1 VAIDRSLNILVIEDN
16 NADYLLLERF
26 LRQHDVPIAAIRRV
40 DCDADLGTAL
50 KSEWDLVLSDF
61 NVPGMDFRV
70 SLSVILSR
78 RPELP
83 VILVSGSIGEEA
95 AVELLHLG
103 LADFIL
109 KDHLSRLP
117 NAIQRALDQ
126 AVERHARL
134 SAEKALHASQQ
145 AALEEQ
151 RQGRLAALNLMEDAQ
166 AARSRAEAAQAA
178 LAASEAKYRLLAE
191 NAADWIFWFG
201 PDGTYRYVSPACER
215 ISGYPAEAFL
225 ANPDLMSA
233 IVHPDDRPYFQAYLD
248 TLKESGHG
256 DLEIR
261 IIKASGETRWIAH
274 LSRPIYDATGAFA
287 GRQGANRDITARKA
301 EEQARHE
308 RDASYRDMFEANPH
322 PMWVYDRETLAF
334 LDVNDA
340 AMTNYGYSRDE
351 FLSMTIK
358 DIRPPEEVPQLIA
371 EISRTPGATKSPGP
385 WRHRRKDGSEIIAE
399 TSSHSIDFAGRM
411 AVVVLASDI
420 TQRIRSEEQLRKL
433 SLAVE
438 QSPECIVITD
448 IQADIE
454 YVNEAFLRVTGY
466 SREEII
472 GQNSR
477 ILQSGLTPKESYVA
491 LWDALAHGRPWHG
504 EFYNRRKDGS
514 EFVEFAIVAPIRQP
528 DGHITHYVAI
538 KEDITEKK
546 QIARELDAHRY
557 HLEELVASRTTE
569 LSEARA
575 QADAANAAKS
585 LFLANMSH
593 EIRTPMNAIVGL
605 THLLRQSTLTAQQL
619 ERLRKIDTAAFHL
632 LAIINDILDL
642 SKIEAGRMQLEKTD
656 FSLNE
661 VLDHTRTLIAE
672 AATRKGLTVEVDSD
686 HVPMWLGGDP
696 TRVRQGL
703 LNFAGNAVK
712 FTETGK
718 ITLRARLEN
727 EDENFLTIRFEV
739 QDTGIGISPDKLARL
754 FTAFEQADASTT
766 RKYGG
771 TGLGLAITRRLA
783 RMMGGDAGVTSQLGV
798 GSTFWF
804 TARLQRGQDATHMVA
819 ETAVD
824 AAIELAKSRAG
835 SRILLAED
843 NEINQEVAT
852 EILRAVGLSIEIAND
867 GREAVDMAA
876 TREYDL
882 ILMDMQMPRLDGIAA
897 TREIRALPDWNDRPI
912 LAMTA
917 NAFTEDR
924 QRCLDA
930 GMNDFVPKPVDPD
943 DLYRVLLKWLPAPA
957 RGAAGQWAEAET
969 NRDFSD
975 ELELLASIDGLD
987 LAQGLAMSLN
997 RLPFYLRLLKI
1008 FVEHHRGDPALLRQ
1022 SAARDDHGAI
1032 LRLAHVLKGAADNVG
1047 APAIFELAKSILAAD
1062 YLGKGNLPELGI
1074 ALANSLDPLLKA
1086 VDLALQGVDL
1096 GPVDTG
1102 LWSK

>member
-50 KSEWDLVLSDF
+50 KSDWDLVLSDY

-126 AVERHARL
+126 AAERQARRA
-134 SAEKALHASQQ
+134 AERALHASQQ

-166 AARSRAEAAQAA
+166 AARSRAEATQAA

-225 ANPDLMSA
+225 TNPDLMSA

-718 ITLRARLEN
+718 ITARAPGERRREFPDHPFRGPGYRHWYFSRQARPAVYCLRTSRCIDDQEIWRHRPGPGDYPA
-727 EDENFLTIRFEV
+727 
-739 QDTGIGISPDKLARL
+739 A
-754 FTAFEQADASTT
+754 
-766 RKYGG
+766 G
-771 TGLGLAITRRLA
+771 T
-783 RMMGGDAGVTSQLGV
+783 
-798 GSTFWF
+798 
-804 TARLQRGQDATHMVA
+804 H
-819 ETAVD
+819 
-824 AAIELAKSRAG
+824 
-835 SRILLAED
+835 
-843 NEINQEVAT
+843 
-852 EILRAVGLSIEIAND
+852 D
-867 GREAVDMAA
+867 GR
-876 TREYDL
+876 
-882 ILMDMQMPRLDGIAA
+882 
-897 TREIRALPDWNDRPI
+897 
-912 LAMTA
+912 
-917 NAFTEDR
+917 
-924 QRCLDA
+924 
-930 GMNDFVPKPVDPD
+930 
-943 DLYRVLLKWLPAPA
+943 
-957 RGAAGQWAEAET
+957 
-969 NRDFSD
+969 
-975 ELELLASIDGLD
+975 
-987 LAQGLAMSLN
+987 
-997 RLPFYLRLLKI
+997 
-1008 FVEHHRGDPALLRQ
+1008 
-1022 SAARDDHGAI
+1022 
-1032 LRLAHVLKGAADNVG
+1032 
-1047 APAIFELAKSILAAD
+1047 
-1062 YLGKGNLPELGI
+1062 
-1074 ALANSLDPLLKA
+1074 
-1086 VDLALQGVDL
+1086 
-1096 GPVDTG
+1096 
-1102 LWSK
+1102 

>member
-1 VAIDRSLNILVIEDN
+1 VTIDRLLNILVIEDN

-26 LRQHDVPIAAIRRV
+26 LKQHNVPVATIRRIE
-40 DCDADLGTAL
+40 CDADLTTAL
-50 KSEWDLVLSDF
+50 QSEWDLVLSDY

-70 SLSVILSR
+70 SLSVIVSR

-117 NAIQRALDQ
+117 NAIQQVLDRA
-126 AVERHARL
+126 AEHRARL
-134 SAEKALHASQQ
+134 TAEKALRASQQ

-166 AARSRAEAAQAA
+166 AARARAEAAQAA
-178 LAASEAKYRLLAE
+178 LVASEAKYRLLAE
-191 NAADWIFWFG
+191 NAADWIFWVG
-201 PDGTYRYVSPACER
+201 PEGAYRYVSPACER
-215 ISGYPAEAFL
+215 ISGYPADAFL
-225 ANPDLMSA
+225 ADPKLMSA
-233 IVHPDDRPYFQAYLD
+233 IVHADDLPLFQAHLD
-248 TLKESGHG
+248 ALKESDHG

-261 IIKASGETRWIAH
+261 IISASGEIRWIAH
-274 LSRPIYDATGAFA
+274 LSRPIYDSTGAFA
-287 GRQGANRDITARKA
+287 GRQGANRDITARKL

-308 RDASYRDMFEANPH
+308 RDASYRDMFEANPN
-322 PMWVYDRETLAF
+322 PMWVFDAETLAF

-340 AMTNYGYSRDE
+340 AVTNYGYSRDE
-351 FLSMTIK
+351 FLRMTIK
-358 DIRPPEEVPQLIA
+358 DIRPPEEIPKLIA
-371 EISRTPGATKSPGP
+371 EISPTPSATKSPGP
-385 WRHRRKDGSEIIAE
+385 WRHQRKDGSEIVAE
-399 TSSHSIDFAGRM
+399 TNSHQIDFAGRR

-420 TQRIRSEEQLRKL
+420 TQRLHSEEQLRKL

-448 IQADIE
+448 IHANIE

-466 SREEII
+466 SRDEII

-477 ILQSGLTPKESYVA
+477 ILQSGLTPKESYVE
-491 LWDALAHGRPWHG
+491 LWEALAHGRPWHG
-504 EFYNRRKDGS
+504 EFHNRRKDGS

-528 DGHITHYVAI
+528 DGRITHYVAI

-546 QIARELDAHRY
+546 QIASELEAHRY

-585 LFLANMSH
+585 QFLANMSH

-605 THLLRQSTLTAQQL
+605 THLLRQSKLTTQQL

-661 VLDHTRTLIAE
+661 VLEHTRTLIAE
-672 AATRKGLTVEVDSD
+672 SAEKKGLQVEIERDS
-686 HVPMWLGGDP
+686 VPMWLGGDP

-712 FTETGK
+712 FTEHGK

-739 QDTGIGISPDKLARL
+739 QDTGIGIAPDKAARL

-783 RMMGGDAGVTSQLGV
+783 RMMGGDAGVSSQPGV

-804 TARLQRGQDATHMVA
+804 TARLQRGQDATYMAA
-819 ETAVD
+819 EAAVD
-824 AAIELAKSRAG
+824 AAAELTRSRAG

-876 TREYDL
+876 TQEYDL

-897 TREIRALPDWNDRPI
+897 TREIRALPHWQNRPI

-917 NAFTEDR
+917 NAFSEDR
-924 QRCLDA
+924 QRCLEA

-943 DLYRVLLKWLPAPA
+943 DLYRMLLKWLPAQD
-957 RGAAGQWAEAET
+957 AAGQEAKAESC
-969 NRDFSD
+969 DFSD
-975 ELELLASIDGLD
+975 ELERLASIAGLD

-1022 SAARDDHGAI
+1022 SAAHDDRGAI
-1032 LRLAHVLKGAADNVG
+1032 LRLAHVLKGAADNAG
-1047 APAIFELAKSILAAD
+1047 APAICELAKSILAAD
-1062 YLGKGNLPELGI
+1062 YLGKDNLSELGI
-1074 ALANSLDPLLKA
+1074 ALADSLDPLLKA
-1086 VDLALQGVDL
+1086 IDQALEGVDL
-1096 GPVDTG
+1096 SPGDTG
-1102 LWSK
+1102 LWRK